1 MKFGAWLSL
10 RYNAF
15 FITQI
20 IFRNPLPEVKFKIK
34 YRLSLTKF
42 EFYAINSNY
51 LCESLRYKG
60 AVS

>member
-10 RYNAF
+10 RYGDAF
-15 FITQI
+15 FMTQI
-20 IFRNPLPEVKFKIK
+20 IFRNLLTKVKFNRQYLIK
-34 YRLSLTKF
+34 L
-42 EFYAINSNY
+42 EFYAINSNN

>member
-10 RYNAF
+10 RNNAF

-20 IFRNPLPEVKFKIK
+20 IFRNPLPEVKFKIN
-34 YRLSLTKF
+34 YRRYLTKF

-60 AVS
+60 VVS